1 MTKNLVIVESPAKA
15 KTIEGYLGKD
25 FTVKSSFGH
34 VRDLPKDG
42 IAVDVQNGF
51 RPAYEVSPDKRQLI
65 SELKKLAKDA
75 DEVWLATDDDREGEA
90 ISWHLKEALGLRDNT
105 KRIVFRE
112 ITKNAILNAIKVPR
126 TIDLDLVNAQQA
138 RRVLDRLVGYELSPV
153 LWRKIKGGSTG
164 LSAGRV
170 QSVALR
176 LVVDRER
183 EIDKHQSRSSFKVTA
198 QFVVDG
204 GKILN
209 AELPKNFATA
219 DEARAF
225 LNANIAAGYTIKNL
239 EVKPAKKSPS
249 APFTTSTLQQEA
261 SRKLGFAVDRT
272 MRLAQG
278 LYEAGKISYM
288 RTDSTSLSQEAVDK
302 AVAEIT
308 TEFGEKYIQTRQYK
322 TKNESAQEAH
332 EAIRP
337 TNFNDR
343 NAGADKDQKRLYE
356 LIWKRAIASQ
366 MADAQLERTTVTI
379 SIRFTAAGLKS
390 GAEKTAP
397 SNDDLFWDGA
407 AAAPE
412 RSPATDLPK
421 LPNELIAQGEV
432 VKFDGFLR
440 VYFESKDDEEDEDA
454 KGMLPPLRIG
464 QELAFGQMKATEK
477 FTRPQPRYAEA
488 SLVKKLEEMGIGRPS
503 TYAPTISTI
512 VNRGYVVK
520 EDRQGQERKF
530 TEFTL
535 VQLGP
540 VTETVGK
547 ETYGSEKAKLFP
559 TNTGIVVNDFLVE
572 YFPDIVD
579 FKFTATVEKEFDE
592 IADGKLNWQTM
603 LEGFYGD
610 FHKNVVDIQGSSV
623 VGFKTGARELGIDP
637 RSGKKMSAR
646 LGKYG
651 AFVQIGESTDEEK
664 PQYANLRKDQLI
676 ETITLQEALELFSLP
691 REVGFFEDKGMMI
704 GIGKFG
710 PYVKHDD
717 KYVSLGRED
726 DPYTIDEARAVE
738 LIQQKR
744 AEAVSEAIG
753 EFEGKLISTGK
764 GRFGPYVKIEDK
776 YVSIPRADQGMP
788 ITLDRAIELIQAKR
802 LAEANKYIKEFPENP
817 AVKVVNGQYGP
828 YLAVG
833 KRNVKIPK
841 DVDPASLTLDDCL
854 KLAGDDPADAK
865 KAPAKKTAAKSATA
879 VKAPAK
885 KMVKTET
892 ATKAPVKKPVRAGVV
907 AAKPAPKKVVAK
919 KK

>member
-1 MTKNLVIVESPAKA
+1 MSKNLVIVESPAKA

-42 IAVDVQNGF
+42 LAVDVTNGF
-51 RPAYEVSPDKRQLI
+51 QPSYEISPDKKKLV
-65 SELKKLAKDA
+65 SELKSLAKSA

-112 ITKNAILNAIKVPR
+112 ITKNAIQNAIKSPR
-126 TIDLDLVNAQQA
+126 TIDVDLVNAQQA

-153 LWRKIKGGSTG
+153 LWRKIKGGSQG

-176 LVVDRER
+176 LVVERER
-183 EIDKHQSRSSFKVTA
+183 EIDKHQSKSSFKVTA
-198 QFVVDG
+198 QFIVDG
-204 GKILN
+204 SKVLN
-209 AELPKNFATA
+209 AELPKNFATST
-219 DEARAF
+219 EARAF
-225 LNANIAAGYTIKNL
+225 LEACIAATFTIKNL
-239 EVKPAKKSPS
+239 ETKPAKKSP
-249 APFTTSTLQQEA
+249 APPFTTSTLQQES
-261 SRKLGFAVDRT
+261 SRKLGYSVDRT
-272 MRLAQG
+272 MRIAQN

-288 RTDSTSLSQEAVDK
+288 RTDSTNLSQEAIEK
-302 AVAEIT
+302 AKAEIE
-308 TEFGEKYIQTRQYK
+308 TEFGPKYVQTRQFK

-343 NAGADKDQKRLYE
+343 NAGGDRDQKRLYE

-379 SIRFTAAGLKS
+379 SIRFANGTQLNTVAMVDDSPFVDTPK
-390 GAEKTAP
+390 AEP
-397 SNDDLFWDGA
+397 Q
-407 AAAPE
+407 
-412 RSPATDLPK
+412 K
-421 LPNELIAQGEV
+421 LPTELVAQGEV
-432 VKFDGFLR
+432 IKFDGFLR
-440 VYFESKDDEEDEDA
+440 VYLESKDDEDDEDA
-454 KGMLPPLRIG
+454 KGMLPPLTIG
-464 QELAFGQMKATEK
+464 QTLNLGQMKATEK

-512 VNRGYVVK
+512 INRGYVVK
-520 EDRQGQERKF
+520 QDKPGQERKY
-530 TEFTL
+530 TEYTL
-535 VQLGP
+535 QRDQIS
-540 VTETVGK
+540 ETSGK
-547 ETYGSEKAKLFP
+547 ETFGSEKAKLFP
-559 TNTGIVVNDFLVE
+559 TNTGIVVSDFLVE

-579 FKFTATVEKEFDE
+579 YKFTATVEKDFDE
-592 IADGKLNWQTM
+592 IASGRRNWQKM

-610 FHKNVVDIQGSSV
+610 FHKNIEDIQGSSGV
-623 VGFKTGARELGIDP
+623 AFKTGERVLGADP
-637 RSGKKMSAR
+637 ASGKPVSAR

-651 AFVQIGESTDEEK
+651 AYVQIGEASDDEK
-664 PQYANLRKDQLI
+664 PRYANIRDGQLI
-676 ETITLQEALELFSLP
+676 ETITLQDALSLFTLP
-691 REVGFFEDKGMMI
+691 REVGYFEDKPMTI

-717 KYVSLGRED
+717 KYVSLTRED
-726 DPYTIDEARAVE
+726 DPYTIDAERAVQ

-744 AEAVSEAIG
+744 AESVSESLG
-753 EFEGKLISTGK
+753 EFEGKLVTTGK
-764 GRFGPYVKIEDK
+764 GRFGPYVKFEDK
-776 YVSIPRADQGMP
+776 YISIPRNESLTGL
-788 ITLDRAIELIQAKR
+788 TLDRAIELIEAKR
-802 LAEANKYIKEFPENP
+802 QAEANKYIKEFPENP

-841 DVDPASLTLDDCL
+841 DVDPATLTLEDCL
-854 KLAGDDPADAK
+854 RLAGDDPAAASSGK
-865 KAPAKKTAAKSATA
+865 SATTGKATKAAPKKAAATKATSAKAPAKATAAK
-879 VKAPAK
+879 
-885 KMVKTET
+885 
-892 ATKAPVKKPVRAGVV
+892 
-907 AAKPAPKKVVAK
+907 KPATAK